1 MDVCGREHRRAS
13 VLVATLEPRMPLLY
27 KLKTEHKCV
36 GSKLTVSESDII
48 INHRLSNLN
57 NNNILFAGHLKL

>member
-1 MDVCGREHRRAS
+1 
-13 VLVATLEPRMPLLY
+13 MPLLY